1 MIILFCFCLFYFFFY
16 FSGDILA
23 KSFKWIYAK
32 VCLCRICPG
41 LAKRR
46 ALRER
51 RKMRARSMYYLDSS
65 SENSENIDRHDVC
78 IKNYEYYYK
87 TYSYHPFKYLYI
99 FEK

>member
-1 MIILFCFCLFYFFFY
+1 MCDIFFVCFFV
-16 FSGDILA
+16 SGDILA

-51 RKMRARSMYYLDSS
+51 RKMRARSIYMDSS
-65 SENSENIDRHDVC
+65 SENSEYRDPNGVRIIFIV
-78 IKNYEYYYK
+78 
-87 TYSYHPFKYLYI
+87 FYI
-99 FEK
+99 FYIYVGT